1 MPDLSKNHTG
11 LAAAPTTAT
20 VGRLG
25 ERPSILSLTHSKE
38 AGILVL

>member
-1 MPDLSKNHTG
+1 MPALSKNLTG
-11 LAAAPTTAT
+11 LAAALTTAT